1 MTKPRSG
8 FQIAFNMFDMDGNER
23 VDRDEF
29 LVLERIFSSSEH
41 GGERV
46 DLFKEV
52 EEKEAE
58 GESEGEKAEQKVKK
72 IGG

>member
-1 MTKPRSG
+1 
-8 FQIAFNMFDMDGNER
+8 MFDMDGNER

-72 IGG
+72 IGA